1 MENRKTRCLS
11 AWYFLEV
18 FFIDW
23 RYFVNF
29 WQYWFMQLI
38 AVSLLLLLEVKTN
51 QRRKLIYFIYTF
63 QSWIE
68 AGFWS
73 FYWWEWV
80 CKNNL
85 KLISAVV
92 GEGSGCNKSSGGKS
106 KHIFFLQKSAYSQY
120 ILLSRGEQNESWRG
134 VQNYKIDAIF

>member
-1 MENRKTRCLS
+1 MSFSLI
-11 AWYFLEV
+11 FLRGLFYWLTLFCE
-18 FFIDW
+18 FLTI
-23 RYFVNF
+23 FV
-29 WQYWFMQLI
+29 YALI

-73 FYWWEWV
+73 IYWWEWV

>member
-1 MENRKTRCLS
+1 MSFSLI
-11 AWYFLEV
+11 FLRGL
-18 FFIDW
+18 F
-23 RYFVNF
+23 
-29 WQYWFMQLI
+29 YWLTLFCEFLTILVYALI

-51 QRRKLIYFIYTF
+51 QRRKLISFIYTF

-92 GEGSGCNKSSGGKS
+92 GEGVAISLREENVNTYFFYKKA
-106 KHIFFLQKSAYSQY
+106 HIRNIFFYLVVNKMKVEEGCKTTKLMQY
-120 ILLSRGEQNESWRG
+120 FNSSDK
-134 VQNYKIDAIF
+134 VQ

>member
-1 MENRKTRCLS
+1 MSFSLI
-11 AWYFLEV
+11 FLRGL
-18 FFIDW
+18 F
-23 RYFVNF
+23 
-29 WQYWFMQLI
+29 YWLTLFCEFLTILVYALI

-92 GEGSGCNKSSGGKS
+92 GEGSGCNKSSGGKC

-134 VQNYKIDAIF
+134 EQNYKIDPIFW

>member
-1 MENRKTRCLS
+1 MSFSLI
-11 AWYFLEV
+11 FLRGL
-18 FFIDW
+18 F
-23 RYFVNF
+23 
-29 WQYWFMQLI
+29 YWLTLFCEFLTIFAYALI

-68 AGFWS
+68 VGFWS

-134 VQNYKIDAIF
+134 EQNYKIDAIFW

>member
-1 MENRKTRCLS
+1 MSFSLI
-11 AWYFLEV
+11 FLRGLFYWLTLFCE
-18 FFIDW
+18 FLTI
-23 RYFVNF
+23 FV
-29 WQYWFMQLI
+29 YALI

-51 QRRKLIYFIYTF
+51 QRRKLIYFIDTF

-92 GEGSGCNKSSGGKS
+92 GEGIGCNKSSGRKC

-134 VQNYKIDAIF
+134 EQNYKIDPIFW

>member
-1 MENRKTRCLS
+1 MSFSLI
-11 AWYFLEV
+11 FLRGL
-18 FFIDW
+18 F
-23 RYFVNF
+23 
-29 WQYWFMQLI
+29 YWLTLFCEFLTILVYALI

-51 QRRKLIYFIYTF
+51 QRRKLIDFIYTF

-73 FYWWEWV
+73 IYWWEWV

-92 GEGSGCNKSSGGKS
+92 GEGSGCNKSSGGKC

-134 VQNYKIDAIF
+134 EQNYKIDPIFW

>member
-1 MENRKTRCLS
+1 MSFNLI
-11 AWYFLEV
+11 FLRGLFYWLTLFCE
-18 FFIDW
+18 FLTI
-23 RYFVNF
+23 FV
-29 WQYWFMQLI
+29 YALI

-51 QRRKLIYFIYTF
+51 QRRKLIYFISTF
-63 QSWIE
+63 QSWIK

-80 CKNNL
+80 CKNNS

-92 GEGSGCNKSSGGKS
+92 GEGSGCNKSSGGKC

-134 VQNYKIDAIF
+134 EQNYKIDAIFW

>member
-1 MENRKTRCLS
+1 MSFSLI
-11 AWYFLEV
+11 FLRGL
-18 FFIDW
+18 F
-23 RYFVNF
+23 
-29 WQYWFMQLI
+29 YWLKLFCEFLTILVYALI

-73 FYWWEWV
+73 IYWWEWV

-120 ILLSRGEQNESWRG
+120 ILLSRGEQNGSWRG
-134 VQNYKIDAIF
+134 EQNYKIDAIFW